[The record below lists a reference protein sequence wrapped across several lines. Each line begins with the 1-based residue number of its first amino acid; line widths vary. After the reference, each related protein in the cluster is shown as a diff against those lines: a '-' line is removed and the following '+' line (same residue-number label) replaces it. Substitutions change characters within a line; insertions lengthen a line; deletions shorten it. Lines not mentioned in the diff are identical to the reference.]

1 MKTEE
6 DQPTQPQPLQD
17 RLRAFCEARSP
28 FLLVFIPLALI
39 YITTSS
45 YGLGYHIDAFT
56 NAVTGWHIGMTGS
69 VVLPDYEEATR
80 PEQVGNIAW
89 IVESPRGPVSQ
100 YPPGA
105 ALLSAPLYRLWNQPL
120 SPAVIRGCLL
130 YTSPSPRDS

>member
-6 DQPTQPQPLQD
+6 DQPTQPQTLQD

-39 YITTSS
+39 YIATAS
-45 YGLGYHIDAFT
+45 YALVGYHIDAFT

-105 ALLSAPLYRLWNQPL
+105 ALLSAPLYR
-120 SPAVIRGCLL
+120 
-130 YTSPSPRDS
+130 

>member
-6 DQPTQPQPLQD
+6 DQPTQPQTLQD

-39 YITTSS
+39 YITTAS

-89 IVESPRGPVSQ
+89 IV
-100 YPPGA
+100 
-105 ALLSAPLYRLWNQPL
+105 
-120 SPAVIRGCLL
+120 
-130 YTSPSPRDS
+130 